1 MSTKM
6 SPAIVDGLQEL
17 VKVILVTTLN
27 LLSIYY
33 HSLIFSV
40 DF

>member
-17 VKVILVTTLN
+17 VKVILVTKLN
-27 LLSIYY
+27 SLSIYC